1 MENPID
7 RKYTKEHEWIKID
20 GDTAIIGIT
29 DFAQDQLTDVVFVE
43 LPEVGKQIEQNGNLC
58 VVESVKS
65 VSDILS
71 PVSGEIVEVNNALEN
86 SPALVNNDSFEGG
99 WIVKLKVK
107 NETELDQLMTAEEYD
122 KYLTGIEQRSVAATT
137 FEVQKVVEK

>member
-1 MENPID
+1 MENPTD

>member
-20 GDTAIIGIT
+20 GGIAIIGIT

-43 LPEVGKQIEQNGNLC
+43 LPEVGKQIEQNSNLC

-65 VSDILS
+65 VSEVFS
-71 PVSGEIVEVNNALEN
+71 PISGEIVEVNKALEN
-86 SPALVNNDSFEGG
+86 SPELVNNEPFEGG
-99 WIVKLKVK
+99 WIAKLKVK
-107 NETELDQLMTAEEYD
+107 NEAELDQLMTPEEYN
-122 KYLTGIEQRSVAATT
+122 KFLTGIT
-137 FEVQKVVEK
+137 

>member
-20 GDTAIIGIT
+20 GDIAIIGIT

-65 VSDILS
+65 VNDIFS
-71 PVSGEIVEVNNALEN
+71 PISGEIVEVNKALEN
-86 SPALVNNDSFEGG
+86 SPELVNKEPFEGG
-99 WIVKLKVK
+99 WIAKLKVK
-107 NETELDQLMTAEEYD
+107 NEAELDKLMTTEEYN
-122 KYLTGIEQRSVAATT
+122 KFLTGIE
-137 FEVQKVVEK
+137 

>member
-1 MENPID
+1 MENPTD

-29 DFAQDQLTDVVFVE
+29 DFAQGQLTDVVFVE

-122 KYLTGIEQRSVAATT
+122 KYLTGIE
-137 FEVQKVVEK
+137 

>member
-7 RKYTKEHEWIKID
+7 RKYTKEHEWVKID
-20 GDTAIIGIT
+20 GDIAIIGIT

-65 VSDILS
+65 VNDIFS
-71 PVSGEIVEVNNALEN
+71 PISGEIVEVNKALEN
-86 SPALVNNDSFEGG
+86 SPELVNKEPFEGG
-99 WIVKLKVK
+99 WIAKLKVK
-107 NETELDQLMTAEEYD
+107 NETELDQLKTPEEYN
-122 KYLTGIEQRSVAATT
+122 KFLTGIT
-137 FEVQKVVEK
+137 

>member
-1 MENPID
+1 MENPTD

-20 GDTAIIGIT
+20 SDIATIGIT

-65 VSDILS
+65 VSDIFS
-71 PVSGEIVEVNNALEN
+71 PVSGEIVKVNKALEN
-86 SPALVNNDSFEGG
+86 SPALINNDPFESG
-99 WIVKLKVK
+99 WIVKLKIK
-107 NETELDQLMTAEEYD
+107 SETESAQLMNPEEYN
-122 KYLTGIEQRSVAATT
+122 KFLTEIE
-137 FEVQKVVEK
+137 

>member
-20 GDTAIIGIT
+20 GDIATVGIT

-43 LPEVGKQIEQNGNLC
+43 LPDVGKQIEQNGNLC

-65 VSDILS
+65 VSEVFS
-71 PVSGEIVEVNNALEN
+71 PISGEIVEVNKALEN
-86 SPALVNNDSFEGG
+86 SPELVNNEPFEGG
-99 WIVKLKVK
+99 WIAKLKVK
-107 NETELDQLMTAEEYD
+107 NEAEQDQLMTPEEYN
-122 KYLTGIEQRSVAATT
+122 KFLTGIE
-137 FEVQKVVEK
+137 

>member
-20 GDTAIIGIT
+20 GDIATVGIT

-43 LPEVGKQIEQNGNLC
+43 LPDVGKQIEQNGNLC

-65 VSDILS
+65 VSEVFS
-71 PVSGEIVEVNNALEN
+71 PISGEIVEVNKALEN
-86 SPALVNNDSFEGG
+86 SPELVNNEPFEGG
-99 WIVKLKVK
+99 WIAKLKVK
-107 NETELDQLMTAEEYD
+107 NEAELDQLMTPEEYN
-122 KYLTGIEQRSVAATT
+122 KFLTGIE
-137 FEVQKVVEK
+137 

>member
-1 MENPID
+1 MDNPID

-20 GDTAIIGIT
+20 GETVILGIT
-29 DFAQDQLTDVVFVE
+29 NFAQDQLTDVVFVE

-65 VSDILS
+65 ISDIFS
-71 PVSGEIVEVNNALEN
+71 PISGEIVEVNKTLED
-86 SPALVNNDSFEGG
+86 SPALINNDPFEDG

-107 NETELDQLMTAEEYD
+107 NEKDLDQLMTAEEYD
-122 KYLTGIEQRSVAATT
+122 KFLTGIE
-137 FEVQKVVEK
+137 

>member
-1 MENPID
+1 MDNPID

-20 GDTAIIGIT
+20 GETVILGIT
-29 DFAQDQLTDVVFVE
+29 NFAQDQLTDVVFVE

-65 VSDILS
+65 VSDIFS
-71 PVSGEIVEVNNALEN
+71 PISGEIVEVNKTLED
-86 SPALVNNDSFEGG
+86 SPALINNDPFEDG

-107 NETELDQLMTAEEYD
+107 DEKDLEQLMTAEEYD
-122 KYLTGIEQRSVAATT
+122 KFLTGIE
-137 FEVQKVVEK
+137 

>member
-29 DFAQDQLTDVVFVE
+29 DFAQGQLTDVVFVE

-86 SPALVNNDSFEGG
+86 SPALVNNDPFEGG

-107 NETELDQLMTAEEYD
+107 NDTELDQLMTAEEYD
-122 KYLTGIEQRSVAATT
+122 KYLTGIE
-137 FEVQKVVEK
+137 

>member
-107 NETELDQLMTAEEYD
+107 NETELDQLMTVEEYN
-122 KYLTGIEQRSVAATT
+122 KYLTGIE
-137 FEVQKVVEK
+137 

>member
-1 MENPID
+1 MDNPID

-20 GDTAIIGIT
+20 GETVILGIT
-29 DFAQDQLTDVVFVE
+29 NFAQDQLTDVVFVE

-65 VSDILS
+65 VSDIFS
-71 PVSGEIVEVNNALEN
+71 PISGEIVEVNKTLED
-86 SPALVNNDSFEGG
+86 SPALINNDPFEDG

-107 NETELDQLMTAEEYD
+107 NEKDLDQLMTAEEYD
-122 KYLTGIEQRSVAATT
+122 KFLTGIE
-137 FEVQKVVEK
+137 

>member
-1 MENPID
+1 MYPED
-7 RKYTKEHEWIKID
+7 LKYSKEHEWIKID

-65 VSDILS
+65 VSDIFS
-71 PVSGEIVEVNNALEN
+71 PISGEIVEVNKTLED
-86 SPALVNNDSFEGG
+86 SPALINNDPFEDG

-107 NETELDQLMTAEEYD
+107 NEKDLEQLMTAEEYD
-122 KYLTGIEQRSVAATT
+122 KFLTGIE
-137 FEVQKVVEK
+137 

>member
-20 GDTAIIGIT
+20 GDVAIVGIT

-43 LPEVGKQIEQNGNLC
+43 LPDVGKQIEQNGNLC

-65 VSDILS
+65 VSEVFS
-71 PVSGEIVEVNNALEN
+71 PISGEIVEVNKALEN
-86 SPALVNNDSFEGG
+86 SPELVNNEPFEGG
-99 WIVKLKVK
+99 WIAKLKVK
-107 NETELDQLMTAEEYD
+107 NETELDQLMTPEEYN
-122 KYLTGIEQRSVAATT
+122 KFLTGIT
-137 FEVQKVVEK
+137 

>member
-29 DFAQDQLTDVVFVE
+29 DFAQSQLTDVVFVE
-43 LPEVGKQIEQNGNLC
+43 LPEVSKQIEQNGNLC

-65 VSDILS
+65 VSDIFS
-71 PVSGEIVEVNNALEN
+71 PISGRIVDVNKTLEG
-86 SPALVNNDSFEGG
+86 SPALINNDPFEDG

-107 NETELDQLMTAEEYD
+107 NKTELDQLMTAEEYN
-122 KYLTGIEQRSVAATT
+122 KFLTEIE
-137 FEVQKVVEK
+137 

>member
-20 GDTAIIGIT
+20 GGIAIIGIT

-43 LPEVGKQIEQNGNLC
+43 LPEVGKQIEQNSNLC

-65 VSDILS
+65 VSEVFS
-71 PVSGEIVEVNNALEN
+71 PISGEIVEVNKALEN
-86 SPALVNNDSFEGG
+86 SPELVNNEPFEGG
-99 WIVKLKVK
+99 WIAKLIVK
-107 NETELDQLMTAEEYD
+107 NEAELDQLMTPEEYN
-122 KYLTGIEQRSVAATT
+122 KFLTGIT
-137 FEVQKVVEK
+137 